1 MAEKKESTKVKD
13 FTEPAKEF
21 SGLVKEN
28 FLNGFDFTLSLWE
41 ENVKALNNQV
51 DYWFNAEKDFLK
63 TVRDFYS
70 KFPKELNPSGNGN
83 SKLLEEGTDRIV
95 AFQKEYVEIVRS
107 ISDKLTKETKSLTQK
122 NMEKAFSL
130 LDDYLSTFRV

>member
-1 MAEKKESTKVKD
+1 MAEKKDTTKVKD
-13 FTEPAKEF
+13 FSEPTKEF

-41 ENVKALNNQV
+41 ENVKALNTQV
-51 DYWFNAEKDFLK
+51 DYWLNVEKDFLK
-63 TVRDFYS
+63 TVREFYS

-83 SKLLEEGTDRIV
+83 AKLLEAGSDRIV
-95 AFQKEYVEIVRS
+95 AFQKEYTDIVKT
-107 ISDKLTKETKSLTQK
+107 ISDKLTKETRSLTQK

-130 LDDYLSTFRV
+130 LDDYLNTFRV